1 MREGDVLTRRY
12 RLVEQIASGGMSA
25 IWRAFDQSL
34 HRTVA
39 IKVLDGSV
47 GGDHGGRDLIRRE
60 ARATARLIHPDA
72 IEVYDYGETVTA
84 RGRLA
89 AYVVMRLLDGR
100 PLSERITEGP
110 LPWQEA
116 AVIGARVALVLAA
129 AHQRGIVHRDV
140 TAENVLLTPEGAKLL
155 DFGIAAFVGEQ
166 VDKRLDDFGTPPYVA
181 PERLTCAT
189 VHPAVDVYALGVL
202 IFEMLT
208 AALPYPETTWE
219 ALETARRT
227 GRPPAPAGVPGL
239 PPEVAELCRRCLA
252 QEPGERPSAQHVAE
266 TLTAS
271 LSASVAAGRETAVW
285 ARRARMASVA
295 VAALATWT
303 AALLWIQPD
312 LPGPLAAAVTSRSTE
327 AGPSGTPTP
336 ESTGRRS
343 GALAEPISEGKM
355 PERSPSTAPSRTEA
369 SSPPTPGS
377 SRPPDTQDPPTAGPG
392 RTAAPAGTRAL
403 PTLTQAVGRFDA
415 ALEAGE
421 STGAIRS
428 DVALDLRQVV
438 HNLLQSLGDPG
449 EGLKG
454 VRRKLDDRAREGS
467 LTPGVHAELERGLT
481 LIGAAL
487 EKAA

>member
-110 LPWQEA
+110 LPWREA
-116 AVIGARVALVLAA
+116 AVIGARVALVLSA

-166 VDKRLDDFGTPPYVA
+166 VDKRLADFGTPPYVA
-181 PERLTCAT
+181 PERLTCAS

-202 IFEMLT
+202 LYEMLT
-208 AALPYPETTWE
+208 AAHPYPCRP
-219 ALETARRT
+219 AR
-227 GRPPAPAGVPGL
+227 P
-239 PPEVAELCRRCLA
+239 CR
-252 QEPGERPSAQHVAE
+252 
-266 TLTAS
+266 
-271 LSASVAAGRETAVW
+271 AAG
-285 ARRARMASVA
+285 
-295 VAALATWT
+295 
-303 AALLWIQPD
+303 
-312 LPGPLAAAVTSRSTE
+312 
-327 AGPSGTPTP
+327 AGPCWPTP
-336 ESTGRRS
+336 WS
-343 GALAEPISEGKM
+343 
-355 PERSPSTAPSRTEA
+355 
-369 SSPPTPGS
+369 
-377 SRPPDTQDPPTAGPG
+377 
-392 RTAAPAGTRAL
+392 
-403 PTLTQAVGRFDA
+403 
-415 ALEAGE
+415 
-421 STGAIRS
+421 
-428 DVALDLRQVV
+428 
-438 HNLLQSLGDPG
+438 
-449 EGLKG
+449 
-454 VRRKLDDRAREGS
+454 
-467 LTPGVHAELERGLT
+467 
-481 LIGAAL
+481 
-487 EKAA
+487 